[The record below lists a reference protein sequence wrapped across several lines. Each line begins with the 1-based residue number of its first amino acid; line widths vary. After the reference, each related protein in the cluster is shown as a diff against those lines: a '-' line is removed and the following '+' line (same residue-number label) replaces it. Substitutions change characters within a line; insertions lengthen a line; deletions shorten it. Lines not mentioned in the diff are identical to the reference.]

1 MGEGIVRSSAHT
13 QASCA
18 WDSFRSHF
26 VFIGIVAGLALLATT
41 AADAAEWSPPADADL
56 MSLEDLVFVEV
67 TSVSKKA
74 ERASE
79 TAAAIFV
86 IGSEDIRRSGAKS
99 IPEAL
104 RLAPGLIV
112 GQIDSNSWAISARGF
127 NGQFADK
134 LLVMMDGRT
143 LYTPLFAGTYWDA
156 QDYVM
161 EDIDRI
167 EVIRGPGATLWGANA
182 VLGVINIITKNAS
195 DTQGGE
201 SVTLAGTERLS
212 QSLRYGGKA
221 GEDGHY
227 RVYGKA
233 FAQEGLPVVEDGDE
247 IDDNWKGS
255 LGFRTDFTPSENDA
269 VTFSGDAYVGETDA
283 EGSMLVGIHPTE
295 YVPYSQEEEI
305 KGANLLGRWDR
316 KLGERSSLGL
326 QSYIDFT
333 QRNLINSEQDAFTF
347 DVEFQHRI
355 SLVEHNELTW
365 GVGYRRYS
373 DEIGNSFSLA
383 FMPSDRVL
391 NTFSGF
397 IQDEHRWL
405 EEDLRLTVGTKLEH
419 NDFTGFE
426 WQPTVRLTYLFGKNT
441 VWGAVSRTVQTRSRA
456 DDVEI
461 TLVTETSLLPVVY
474 QGDPDSDAEEVMSLE
489 LGYRTE
495 FLGKG
500 SLDLATFYNDHQKQR
515 DFIALLPVG
524 YPAGQVPP
532 DGLVIPYVGGDDG
545 EAQTWGV
552 ELAMNWVAYDWW
564 TLGGSYAY
572 LNVEKEIP
580 DVEGA
585 LVIPGST
592 PIPGDPHPEETNYP
606 EHQVNLNSKMNL
618 PHNLQFDTYLYWM
631 DEVPNQGTDS
641 SLRLD
646 LRLGWKA
653 TENIDLSLVGQ
664 NLLIDEE
671 KEWSAGLGT
680 PAGLHGR
687 SAYAKLTWKF

>member
-1 MGEGIVRSSAHT
+1 
-13 QASCA
+13 
-18 WDSFRSHF
+18 
-26 VFIGIVAGLALLATT
+26 
-41 AADAAEWSPPADADL
+41 

-86 IGSEDIRRSGAKS
+86 ISEEDIRRSGAKS

-134 LLVMMDGRT
+134 LLILMDGRT
-143 LYTPLFAGTYWDA
+143 LYTPLFAGTYWDS

-182 VLGVINIITKNAS
+182 VLGVINIITKTAS

-201 SVTLAGTERLS
+201 SVTMAGTERLS
-212 QSLRYGGKA
+212 QSLRYGGQA
-221 GEDGHY
+221 GENGHY

-247 IDDNWKGS
+247 IDDNWRGS
-255 LGFRTDFTPSENDA
+255 LGFRTDFTPTDDDV
-269 VTFSGDAYVGETDA
+269 VTFSGDAYVGEADT
-283 EGSMLVGIHPTE
+283 EGSTLVGIYPETWM
-295 YVPYSQEEEI
+295 PYSQEEEI
-305 KGANLLGRWDR
+305 KGANLLGRWER
-316 KLGERSSLGL
+316 KLGERSSFGL
-326 QSYIDFT
+326 QSYLDFT
-333 QRNLINSEQDAFTF
+333 QRNLISSEQEAITF

-355 SLVEHNELTW
+355 SLIEHNELTW

-373 DEIGNSFSLA
+373 DEIGNSFSIA
-383 FMPSDRVL
+383 FTPSDRVL

-405 EEDLRLTVGTKLEH
+405 DEDLRLTVGTKLEQ
-419 NDFTGFE
+419 NDLTGFE
-426 WQPTVRLTYLFGKNT
+426 WQPTARLAYLFGKNT
-441 VWGAVSRTVQTRSRA
+441 VWGAVSRTVQTRSRV

-461 TLVTETSLLPVVY
+461 TLITEASPWPVIY
-474 QGDPDSDAEEVMSLE
+474 QGDPDSDAEEVTSLE

-500 SLDLATFYNDHQKQR
+500 SLDLAGFYNDHQKQR
-515 DFIALLPVG
+515 DFIPQFPVG
-524 YPAGQVPP
+524 YPPGQVPP
-532 DGLVIPYVGGDDG
+532 DGLVLPYVGGDDG
-545 EAQTWGV
+545 EAQSWGV
-552 ELAMNWVAYDWW
+552 ELAMNWVAFDWW
-564 TLGGSYAY
+564 TLGGTYAY
-572 LNVEKEIP
+572 LNLEKDKLELDFGTGDLVTAGPSVE
-580 DVEGA
+580 A
-585 LVIPGST
+585 S
-592 PIPGDPHPEETNYP
+592 NYP

-631 DEVPNQGTDS
+631 DEVPNQVTDS
-641 SLRLD
+641 RLRLD
-646 LRLGWKA
+646 LRLGWRA

-664 NLLIDEE
+664 NLLTDEE
-671 KEWSAGLGT
+671 KEWSAGLGA
-680 PAGLHGR
+680 PAGLHSR